1 MGKTKHQ
8 RMFGRDHMI
17 GRFPR
22 GENTALISKVDRVES
37 DHSVGSERGKEG
49 DEKEEPYCCTGTGSK
64 VPVLVRVLFLYLS
77 AGNISEKV
85 VKLGGLKGMVLSC
98 ALVPSST

>member
-1 MGKTKHQ
+1 
-8 RMFGRDHMI
+8 MI

-37 DHSVGSERGKEG
+37 DHSVGSERGRER
-49 DEKEEPYCCTGTGSK
+49 GTLLRYRYRSK

-98 ALVPSST
+98 ASST